1 MTHSSSTAREAALNA
16 AAIWLIR
23 LGDADLRDDEIDA
36 WQVWMEA
43 SPEHVRA
50 FEDLQLLWD
59 AAGEVDREQVVA
71 AMLATAPAH
80 AAAAAAE
87 QAASDHATV
96 HATAAHVQP
105 AIPLAATPQAAGSA
119 PPASITSRHSARPRS
134 RLRRISSIA
143 AGVAVVAVVAWG
155 ALHRSAPPP
164 AAAELRYAAGVGQP
178 RTVALSDGS
187 TLQLDAGSEVV
198 VQYSSQRRQLELLR
212 GQAYFAVAKDAS
224 RPFEVRADGA
234 MAQALGT
241 HFSVSKR
248 SDSVRVVVTEGHVQ
262 VSDLRA
268 HPNGASNTVIRLV
281 ANQAA
286 SLVNAGQLEG
296 PQRVDAN
303 SAVAWLQGKVI
314 YRGEPLGNVVAD
326 LNRYSQ
332 VPVLL
337 EDRALA
343 ALPVTGRWSTANVD
357 TWLESIAQVLSLQ
370 VVRRDGRIVLAPS
383 PGLPSPGRSSPPSA
397 SPR

>member
-1 MTHSSSTAREAALNA
+1 MTHSSPLAREAALNA

-43 SPEHVRA
+43 SPEHARA

-59 AAGEVDREQVVA
+59 AAGEVDRDQVVA
-71 AMLATAPAH
+71 AMLATAPVH

-87 QAASDHATV
+87 QAANDI
-96 HATAAHVQP
+96 ATAHA
-105 AIPLAATPQAAGSA
+105 AATTAQPVASLVAKPLSTASA
-119 PPASITSRHSARPRS
+119 PPTAITSRHSARPRS
-134 RLRRISSIA
+134 RLRRLSSIA
-143 AGVAVVAVVAWG
+143 ASIAVIAVIAWG
-155 ALHRSAPPP
+155 VLRPGVPSTAPL
-164 AAAELRYAAGVGQP
+164 ELRYAAGVGQP

-296 PQRVDAN
+296 PQRVDAH

-357 TWLESIAQVLSLQ
+357 SWLESIAQVLSLQ
-370 VVRRDGRIVLAPS
+370 VVRSDGRIVLAPA
-383 PGLPSPGRSSPPSA
+383 LAAPSPLPA